1 MKTTTSPSEP
11 LESAE
16 QIGFV
21 NWFETAFPGV
31 RVFAIPN
38 GGHRAMSVAKALKS
52 EGVRAGVPDL
62 HVPAWGLWIEMKR
75 KTLGSVSKE
84 QKDWH
89 RYLVNIGHHVIIG
102 KGATDASRK
111 VLEFVRDVRSTG
123 SAEMGEA
130 RRPDG

>member
-1 MKTTTSPSEP
+1 LKTTTSPSEP

-31 RVFAIPN
+31 RIFAIPN
-38 GGHRAMSVAKALKS
+38 GGHRAMSVAKTLKA

-111 VLEFVRDVRSTG
+111 VLEFVRDRRPEG
-123 SAEMGEA
+123 GAEMGEA
-130 RRPDG
+130 RRPDE

>member
-1 MKTTTSPSEP
+1 MKTTTSHSEP

-75 KTLGSVSKE
+75 KTLGAVSKE

-123 SAEMGEA
+123 SAEMGKA
-130 RRPDG
+130 RRVDE